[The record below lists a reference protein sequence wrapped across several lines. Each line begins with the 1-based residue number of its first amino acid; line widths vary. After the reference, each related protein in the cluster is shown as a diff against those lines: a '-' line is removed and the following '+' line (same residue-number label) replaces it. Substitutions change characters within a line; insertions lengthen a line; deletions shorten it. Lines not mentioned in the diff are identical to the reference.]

1 MANKKG
7 FTIFDFSLVI
17 FVVILGFVIFFY
29 INDYKTTEFEKIT
42 QDLIVTENAISK
54 YNPSG
59 IGFAELNSTGL
70 KTTLQNTLQ
79 NPKAIDPI
87 KKIEIYNNEIKI
99 FEDSNIDVD
108 CEKQIKLSRLV
119 LYEENIRKAVFTF
132 CE

>member
-1 MANKKG
+1 MDKG

-17 FVVILGFVIFFY
+17 FVIILGFVIFFY
-29 INDYKTTEFEKIT
+29 INDHKTNEFEKII

-59 IGFAELNSTGL
+59 IGFAEFDSTGL
-70 KTTLQNTLQ
+70 KTTLQNTLI

-87 KKIEIYNNEIKI
+87 KKIEIYNNNTKV
-99 FEDSNIDVD
+99 FEDGNINVD

-119 LYEENIRKAVFTF
+119 LYENKIRKIIFSF
-132 CE
+132 CN